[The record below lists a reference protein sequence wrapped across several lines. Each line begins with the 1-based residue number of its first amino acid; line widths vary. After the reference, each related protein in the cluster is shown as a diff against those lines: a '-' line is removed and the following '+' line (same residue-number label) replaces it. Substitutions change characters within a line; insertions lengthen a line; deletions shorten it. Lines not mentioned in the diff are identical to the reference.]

1 VRLRLPALRLPTR
14 QTMLWAAVSLGL
26 AAVIVLFFPFRYR
39 IEFDA
44 DEGVN
49 AIKAMMVLR
58 GYRLYADIWSDQPP
72 LFTYLLAGWFRV
84 FGLRAV
90 VGRGLVLLF
99 STALV
104 SLGASYL
111 RRFWGGLA
119 AVCALGTFLLL
130 PFFPRLSVSMMIGLP
145 AISLAFAS
153 FYALARW
160 HEGHRLPWLLI
171 SALLLGLSILTKGFT
186 FILAPIW
193 FLGIIL
199 SVRGR
204 EAREKPG
211 AKAWTGPALWLGL
224 LVLIGVT
231 AAVGLVGVGNLDQ
244 LVDVHLQAG
253 QTEAFEV
260 SSTHPPL
267 GYYLS
272 ESMTLFLLAAAGAWT
287 AVRRRSWT
295 ALYLAAWIVVGY
307 VLLAVNNPAWYH
319 HQLLLTVPATVLASI
334 AVATSIR
341 DLAGIRN
348 RPSTPL
354 GVVGNLACVGLFL
367 AFLSVRV
374 PGTLDGLDVRLPN
387 FRGPSPGEEA
397 ERELLGVMGNHV
409 AETHWLY
416 TDRPMFAFLTQ
427 LPVPPNL
434 AVITSKRL
442 LTGRL
447 TEEEVLRTLEE
458 YKPEMILNARFS
470 LPAVQEYM
478 RTRNYARIDST
489 MKYRLYFRPTPP

>member
-1 VRLRLPALRLPTR
+1 
-14 QTMLWAAVSLGL
+14 MLWAALPLGL

-49 AIKAMMVLR
+49 AIKSMMVLR

-90 VGRGLVLLF
+90 AGRGLVLLF
-99 STALV
+99 ATGLV
-104 SLGASYL
+104 SLAADYL
-111 RRFWGGLA
+111 RRTWGGLA
-119 AVCALGTFLLL
+119 AVCAVGTFLLL

-153 FYALARW
+153 LYTLARW
-160 HEGHRLPWLLI
+160 HEGGRLPWLLS
-171 SALLLGLSILTKGFT
+171 SALLLSLSILTKGFT

-193 FLGIIL
+193 LLGILL
-199 SVRGR
+199 SVRNRATR
-204 EAREKPG
+204 EMAG
-211 AKAWTGPALWLGL
+211 AAAWTGPALWLGL
-224 LVLIGVT
+224 LALIGIIT
-231 AAVGLVGVGNLDQ
+231 AVGLVGTANLNQ

-253 QTEAFEV
+253 QTEAFQVE
-260 SSTHPPL
+260 STHPPL
-267 GYYLS
+267 EYYLS
-272 ESMTLFLLAAAGAWT
+272 DSLTLFLLAAAGTWT
-287 AVRRRSWT
+287 AVRRRGWT

-307 VLLAVNNPAWYH
+307 ALLAVNSPAWYH
-319 HQLLLTVPATVLASI
+319 HQLLLTIPATVLASI
-334 AVATSIR
+334 AVATSIG
-341 DLAGIRN
+341 DLAAMRS
-348 RPSTPL
+348 RASTPL
-354 GVVGNLACVGLFL
+354 GMVGNLVCVGLFL
-367 AFLSVRV
+367 AFLSVRL
-374 PGTLDGLDVRLPN
+374 PGTLDGLDLRLPN

-409 AETHWLY
+409 AETRWLY

-434 AVITSKRL
+434 AVITAKRL

-447 TEEEVLRTLEE
+447 TDAEVLRTLEE

-489 MKYRLYFRPTPP
+489 MKYRLYFRPAPP